1 MDSVILDFVGKKRYV
16 KKIEGHTE
24 KGVFRFLNT
33 PLYDFAGMHPSKMA
47 DSKD

>member
-1 MDSVILDFVGKKRYV
+1 MRKKDGKAHGKW
-16 KKIEGHTE
+16 
-24 KGVFRFLNT
+24 VFRFLNT